1 MHTLENDYLLYDI
14 KKVEYLI
21 IFRIKTFNDYNSNL
35 EIVRNNIINLINKSI
50 VIIDIN
56 ININNDDRKSR
67 LLFTYLNGIL
77 KYLDINLIEYKQAE
91 DILDIFDE
99 DNKTVNSI
107 NIKGLYNNIHPLL
120 YDVLNNLFRIIMNI
134 YHFLNIHL

>member
-1 MHTLENDYLLYDI
+1 M
-14 KKVEYLI
+14 
-21 IFRIKTFNDYNSNL
+21 
-35 EIVRNNIINLINKSI
+35 
-50 VIIDIN
+50 
-56 ININNDDRKSR
+56 
-67 LLFTYLNGIL
+67 NGIL

-99 DNKTVNSI
+99 DNKTINSI